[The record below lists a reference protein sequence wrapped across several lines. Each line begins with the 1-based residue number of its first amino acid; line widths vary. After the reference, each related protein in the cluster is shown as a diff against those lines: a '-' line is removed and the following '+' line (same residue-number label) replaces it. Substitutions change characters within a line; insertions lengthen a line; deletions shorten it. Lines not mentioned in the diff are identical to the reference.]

1 MNCSKSL
8 KRITFQ
14 NRMFV
19 RQAVR
24 RDAIGRREYTQEKI
38 INDVLLDA
46 KFCKKKAAQM
56 LGISRTTLWRKMKT
70 LT

>member
-1 MNCSKSL
+1 MNYSRSL
-8 KRITFQ
+8 KRITYR
-14 NRMFV
+14 NPLFV

-24 RDAIGRREYTQEKI
+24 RDAIGRREDTQEKI

-46 KFCKKKAAQM
+46 KFCKKKAAQV

-70 LT
+70 LS